1 MDAFLLTLPVLMA
14 GLSVG
19 AVYALSGVGLVVL
32 YRASGV
38 VNFAYGALGGL
49 SAMVCWQVL
58 DLEYDDAYGIVA
70 GVASATL
77 LSWAYGR
84 FIAPSLTHQD
94 RTVRAMAT
102 LGFALMIMGI
112 AQWYWGDTPRRLVLP
127 TDGSGIDFNGKRLI
141 GHTRVAALVFASA
154 ATLGLVW
161 LLAKTPLGLRM
172 RALQSN
178 RVLSALVGVR
188 VRRVDTWAWALAG
201 VLAGVSGLFLGN
213 MVRLNPTVL
222 TFLVIPMMASAL
234 VGRLNSLPA
243 TVAGGLVIGVI
254 EALATVQPQVQ
265 RFSSATAFVVAI
277 LAVLWQQRGGIG
289 LARDN
294 SHDE

>member
-1 MDAFLLTLPVLMA
+1 METLLPFIIV
-14 GLSVG
+14 GISVG

-38 VNFAYGALGGL
+38 VNFAFGALGGL
-49 SAMVCWQVL
+49 SAMICWQII
-58 DLEYDDAYGIVA
+58 DLEYADWMGWIAGI
-70 GVASATL
+70 GCATL

-94 RTVRAMAT
+94 RVVRAMAT

-127 TDGSGIDFNGKRLI
+127 TDSDGIEFDGRRLI
-141 GHTRVAALVFASA
+141 SHTRLAALIFAAA
-154 ATLGLVW
+154 ATAGMLW
-161 LLAKTPLGLRM
+161 LLAKTSLGLRM

-188 VRRVDTWAWALAG
+188 VKRVDTWAWTLAG
-201 VLAGVSGLFLGN
+201 VLAGVAGLFMGN

-222 TFLVIPMMASAL
+222 TFLVIPAMAAAM
-234 VGRLNSLPA
+234 VGRMNSLA
-243 TVAGGLVIGVI
+243 LTVAGGLAIGVL
-254 EALATVQPQVQ
+254 ESMASMLPAVQ
-265 RFSSATAFVVAI
+265 RYGSATAFLVAI
-277 LAVLWQQRGGIG
+277 AAVLWQQRRGIG
-289 LARDN
+289 LSRDN
-294 SHDE
+294 SHLE

>member
-1 MDAFLLTLPVLMA
+1 METLLPFLVV
-14 GLSVG
+14 GISVG

-49 SAMVCWQVL
+49 AAMLCWQII
-58 DLEYDDAYGIVA
+58 DLEYADWIGWLA
-70 GVASATL
+70 GVSVATL

-94 RTVRAMAT
+94 RIVRAMAT

-112 AQWYWGDTPRRLVLP
+112 AQWYWGDDPRRLVLP
-127 TDGSGIDFNGKRLI
+127 TDSGGLEFDGRRLI
-141 GHTRVAALVFASA
+141 SYTRLLALVLA
-154 ATLGLVW
+154 AVMTVSMLW

-178 RVLSALVGVR
+178 RVLSGLLGVR
-188 VRRVDTWAWALAG
+188 VKNVDTWAWTIAG
-201 VLAGVSGLFLGN
+201 VFAGITGLFMGN

-222 TFLVIPMMASAL
+222 TFLVIPAMAAAV
-234 VGRLNSLPA
+234 VGRLVSLPL
-243 TVAGGLVIGVI
+243 TVIGGLLIGVI
-254 EALATVQPQVQ
+254 EALTTLVPQIS
-265 RFSSATAFVVAI
+265 RYGSATGFVVAI
-277 LAVLWQQRGGIG
+277 LAILWQQRKGIG
-289 LARDN
+289 LSRDN
-294 SHDE
+294 SHLE